1 VSRRRLRLPA
11 AGTRAATFSLF
22 LLGSPTSFAAAQ
34 SEPTSSAQQS
44 EEEEA
49 SRFWSKEDGNF
60 DVSGFL
66 DEKYGFLPIVLPIT
80 EPAVGYGAA
89 AGLAFISSPLGGAA
103 AGFGRPNVTLVGG
116 MATENGS
123 WGVLA
128 ADIRYWMDDRLQTI
142 VGVVDASINLEF
154 HGIGAGGLL
163 ESHPLDYTLEPVGGV
178 IQSKYRLADTSRFWA
193 GLNYAYAGT
202 SVNFDAPP
210 GTTGLPDFDR
220 RSDVSGFTPSL
231 TYDSRDNIFTPEDG
245 SYAEL
250 GCGIFSQY
258 LGGDDDFERL
268 RLLAMHFMPLA
279 DSLYL
284 GVRGD
289 AAATFGDAPFYLRP
303 YVSLRGVPI
312 MRYQGEEIAQLEA
325 ELRWQFYERWSVLG
339 FAGGGV
345 AWNDSGALDAVQK
358 VVSGGAGFRYEVARK
373 YGIHAG
379 LDVAVSRDTTAVYV
393 QVGGAWTRP

>member
-1 VSRRRLRLPA
+1 MSEPSARATDASVRAIPVALLLIAGATPFAAGQSEAPA
-11 AGTRAATFSLF
+11 APA
-22 LLGSPTSFAAAQ
+22 
-34 SEPTSSAQQS
+34 EKVD
-44 EEEEA
+44 EE
-49 SRFWSKEDGNF
+49 SDRFWSKEDGNF

-89 AGLAFISSPLGGAA
+89 AGLAFISKPLSSAA
-103 AGFGRPNVTLVGG
+103 AGFGRPNITLVGG

-128 ADIRYWMDDRLQTI
+128 ADIRYWMDDRLQTV
-142 VGVVDASINLEF
+142 VGVVDASVNLEF
-154 HGIGAGGLL
+154 HGIGAGGAL
-163 ESHPLDYTLEPVGGV
+163 EEHPLDYNLQPVGGA
-178 IQSKYRLADTSRFWA
+178 IQSKYRLADKSLFWA
-193 GLNYAYAGT
+193 GLSYAYAGT
-202 SVNFDAPP
+202 SVRFDAPP
-210 GTTGLPDFDR
+210 GTPGLPDFDR

-231 TYDSRDNIFTPEDG
+231 TYDSRENIFTPESG

-250 GCGIFSQY
+250 SDGIFSQY
-258 LGGDDDFERL
+258 LGGDDDFNRL
-268 RLLAMHFMPLA
+268 RLITMHYMPVA

-303 YVSLRGVPI
+303 YVALRGVPI

-339 FAGGGV
+339 FVGGGI
-345 AWNDSGALDAVQK
+345 AWNDSGALDAEQK
-358 VVSGGAGFRYEVARK
+358 VLSGGAGFRYEVARK

-379 LDVAVSRDTTAVYV
+379 VDVGFSRDNYAVYI
-393 QVGGAWTRP
+393 QIGGAWTRP